1 MFFIKLQ
8 KKINSSLSKQEVLQ
22 RLYEIT
28 NTNNKENDLFVG
40 WIGNDDFE
48 IREKLKDFVRNN
60 FNPVLAGKIIEK
72 DSNCEIDVTAR
83 LNIFGIIFL
92 SIWSL
97 GAIVFPLFLGLV
109 EPLLLFIPL
118 LFASFLTVRLLFAFY
133 KPAKRNIALLN
144 SILIK

>member
-8 KKINSSLSKQEVLQ
+8 KKIKSSLSKQEVLQ

-40 WIGNDDFE
+40 RIGNSDFE
-48 IREKLKDFVRNN
+48 IKEKLKESVRNN
-60 FNPVLAGKIIEK
+60 FNPVLVGKITEN
-72 DSNCEIDVTAR
+72 DNGCEIDVTAM

-92 SIWSL
+92 SIWSF
-97 GAIVFPLFLGLV
+97 GAIVFPFLIGLFKPIFLAVSLV
-109 EPLLLFIPL
+109 
-118 LFASFLTVRLLFAFY
+118 FASFLTVILLFGFY

>member
-8 KKINSSLSKQEVLQ
+8 KKIVSSLSRQEVIQ
-22 RLYEIT
+22 RLFEVT
-28 NTNNKENDLFVG
+28 NTNNKYNDLFVG
-40 WIGNDDFE
+40 RIGNNDFE
-48 IREKLKDFVRNN
+48 IKEKLKDSVRNN
-60 FNPVLAGKIIEK
+60 FNPVLVGKITET
-72 DSNCEIDVTAR
+72 DNGCEIDITAR

-118 LFASFLTVRLLFAFY
+118 IFASFLTVLLLFAFY

-144 SILIK
+144 SILLK

>member
-60 FNPVLAGKIIEK
+60 FNPVLAGKITEK

-109 EPLLLFIPL
+109 EPLILFIPL
-118 LFASFLTVRLLFAFY
+118 IFASFLTVLLLFAFY